1 MHTKA
6 ATVRPGEHKDGAR
19 APQTRVSW
27 AARGRPAPTL
37 PRHIQP
43 SHARRTHAR
52 DATTGMQ
59 LEARARRT
67 PARDPPRSVENPY
80 RIQQIELKTRSEP
93 QGNRLGPDG
102 CRKATCRTREVGVG
116 GRVRWAVLWQGW
128 QEGTYRPKLAR
139 QLEVSSPATAWTVP
153 TKLPPKKSEDTCES
167 GRRRAD
173 CSPPAASVE
182 RRNAQLGQ
190 DLSSSCW
197 DARVDVNLHERVRHG
212 VGCKACC
219 TGISR
224 VREASM

>member
-67 PARDPPRSVENPY
+67 PARDPPRIVENPY
-80 RIQQIELKTRSEP
+80 RIQQIELKARSEP
-93 QGNRLGPDG
+93 QGDRLGLEG
-102 CRKATCRTREVGVG
+102 CRNATCRTREVGVG
-116 GRVRWAVLWQGW
+116 GRVRWAALWQGW
-128 QEGTYRPKLAR
+128 REGTYRPNLAR
-139 QLEVSSPATAWTVP
+139 QLETSSPAMGRTTMM
-153 TKLPPKKSEDTCES
+153 KLPSRKSEDTCQ
-167 GRRRAD
+167 GAAWRRAER
-173 CSPPAASVE
+173 SPPGTVE

-190 DLSSSCW
+190 DLSSSC
-197 DARVDVNLHERVRHG
+197 
-212 VGCKACC
+212 
-219 TGISR
+219 
-224 VREASM
+224 